1 MNMRYPAR
9 LRSFRIRIALLSTLL
24 SASVLLA
31 FGLWAWTVAQ
41 RASLFRVDQS
51 IRELGE
57 RHLTARLPPD
67 YWDFARE
74 SLEFVLGDLRDNPF
88 ILLVRGRDGEE
99 LYRSDNWPP
108 ELAAQTFP
116 TPVEAGFLENPDGWG
131 PRVPGRERLR
141 RPQAPG
147 RPGPGG
153 LPPPPEFQ
161 PNAPGRPP
169 GPPPP
174 PASPRPM
181 PIQTRQFFTF
191 RQGGHEWRVGVMSNP
206 EVTLALGLNLAPQA
220 AEMARLGRLFLL
232 AAPAGL
238 LLIALGGWWLAQR
251 ALRPVRALTGTAAAI
266 TAKGLDQRIPLTEED
281 AEFDRLIRVF
291 NTMLDRLEKSF
302 QQAVRFSADA
312 AHELKTPLTILQGE
326 LAQAIQ
332 SAIPDSEQQQTL
344 SRLLDE
350 VQRLKA
356 ITRKLLLLSL
366 ADSGQLKPQMAPV
379 DLSEMIEA
387 ACEDMRILAPGLE
400 VDASIEPELCV
411 NADRDLLQQV
421 IHNLTGNAV
430 KYNVPGGVVRMQLRR
445 AGDTV
450 SFTIANSGPGIP
462 AGERERVFERFYR
475 ADRARNRSVDGLG
488 LGLSLA
494 REIVRAHHGEL
505 SLNKTREEWTAFA
518 VQLPAFVSPSSLSGR

>member
-1 MNMRYPAR
+1 M
-9 LRSFRIRIALLSTLL
+9 
-24 SASVLLA
+24 
-31 FGLWAWTVAQ
+31 
-41 RASLFRVDQS
+41 
-51 IRELGE
+51 
-57 RHLTARLPPD
+57 
-67 YWDFARE
+67 
-74 SLEFVLGDLRDNPF
+74 
-88 ILLVRGRDGEE
+88 
-99 LYRSDNWPP
+99 
-108 ELAAQTFP
+108 
-116 TPVEAGFLENPDGWG
+116 
-131 PRVPGRERLR
+131 
-141 RPQAPG
+141 
-147 RPGPGG
+147 
-153 LPPPPEFQ
+153 
-161 PNAPGRPP
+161 
-169 GPPPP
+169 
-174 PASPRPM
+174 PM
-181 PIQTRQFFTF
+181 QTRQFFTF

-220 AEMARLGRLFLL
+220 AEMARLRRLFLL

-494 REIVRAHHGEL
+494 REIMRAHHGEL
-505 SLNKTREEWTAFA
+505 SLNETREELTAFA
-518 VQLPAFVSPSSLSGR
+518 VQLPAFASPSSLPGR